1 MAGRGCDDAPRGR
14 ENNRRRQAVEMDP
27 SLGRANEEIGSGGAD
42 VGADG
47 CNARAAGWAGE
58 QRCGGG
64 RARLMAPCFLRRSC
78 RRSQRGL
85 PPPSWRPWRRR
96 PGRGGAFRKST
107 SYVKE
112 HE

>member
-1 MAGRGCDDAPRGR
+1 MYDVTYTLTNLVFAA
-14 ENNRRRQAVEMDP
+14 EVEMDP

-64 RARLMAPCFLRRSC
+64 RARLMAPWFLRRPC
-78 RRSQRGL
+78 
-85 PPPSWRPWRRR
+85 
-96 PGRGGAFRKST
+96 
-107 SYVKE
+107 
-112 HE
+112 